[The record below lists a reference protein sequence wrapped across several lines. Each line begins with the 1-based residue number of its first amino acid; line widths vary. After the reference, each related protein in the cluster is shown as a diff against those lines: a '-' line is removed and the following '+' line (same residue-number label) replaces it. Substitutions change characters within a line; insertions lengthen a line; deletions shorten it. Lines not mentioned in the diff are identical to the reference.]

1 MAPDRPWTCRS
12 SPSSLVSL
20 SCRERHMCTRSL
32 IVPIVLISLAVPLSA
47 QMSRAALV
55 RQSDI
60 IFAGT
65 VTRAGGGIVRVDQVF
80 EKPPAVSLVKGD
92 SVTVLPA
99 RAGSPPLNPGMQA
112 TFYTT
117 GWIYGRWIT
126 VREVG
131 HEAIGPQL
139 ATVTGG
145 AGGTAQQDLVARARQ
160 QVNDADLKA
169 RIQAAAMV
177 VVGRVEQLRPME
189 YGSQATPA
197 RPKRFT
203 EHDPNW
209 QEAIIHVDEGLK
221 GATAGERVVVRFP
234 ASRDVAFVGTPR
246 FAAGQEGTFLLRK
259 DTATG
264 SPLSLMAGQT
274 VQAYT
279 ALHRLDVLS
288 KQDAPHVRTLMRGP

>member
-1 MAPDRPWTCRS
+1 MPRDRPWTSRS
-12 SPSSLVSL
+12 IPSSLVSL
-20 SCRERHMCTRSL
+20 SCRERHMRIRSL

-47 QMSRAALV
+47 QMSRVAWV

-65 VTRAGGGIVRVDQVF
+65 VTRAGVVRVDQVF
-80 EKPPAVSLVKGD
+80 EKPAAVSLMKGD
-92 SVTVLPA
+92 SVAVLAA
-99 RAGSPPLNPGMQA
+99 RAGSLNPGMQA

-139 ATVTGG
+139 ATVAGAG

-177 VVGRVEQLRPME
+177 VVGRVEQLRPMV
-189 YGSQATPA
+189 YSPPGAPA

-203 EHDPNW
+203 EHDPSW

-221 GATAGERVVVRFP
+221 GASAGERVVVRFP
-234 ASRDVAFVGTPR
+234 GSRDVAFVATPR
-246 FAAGQEGTFLLRK
+246 FAAGQEGTFLLQK
-259 DTATG
+259 DAATG
-264 SPLSLMAGQT
+264 SPLSLMAGQA

-279 ALHRLDVLS
+279 ALHRLDVLP
-288 KQDAPHVRTLMRGP
+288 KQDAPHVRTLMRAP

>member
-1 MAPDRPWTCRS
+1 MR
-12 SPSSLVSL
+12 
-20 SCRERHMCTRSL
+20 TRSL

-47 QMSRAALV
+47 QMSRVALV

-65 VTRAGGGIVRVDQVF
+65 VTRAGVIRVDQVF
-80 EKPPAVSLVKGD
+80 EKPDAVSLMKGD
-92 SVTVLPA
+92 SVAVVAA

-131 HEAIGPQL
+131 HEPIGPQL
-139 ATVTGG
+139 ATV
-145 AGGTAQQDLVARARQ
+145 AGTGTAQQDLVAGARQ

-169 RIQAAAMV
+169 RIQTAAMV
-177 VVGRVEQLRPME
+177 VVGRVEEIRPPA
-189 YGSQATPA
+189 YTGAPA

-234 ASRDVAFVGTPR
+234 GSRDVAFVGTPK

-259 DTATG
+259 DSATG
-264 SPLSLMAGQT
+264 SPLALMAGQS

>member
-1 MAPDRPWTCRS
+1 MR
-12 SPSSLVSL
+12 
-20 SCRERHMCTRSL
+20 TRSL

-47 QMSRAALV
+47 QLSRAALV

-65 VTRAGGGIVRVDQVF
+65 VTRAGVVRVDQVF
-80 EKPPAVSLVKGD
+80 EKPSAVSLMKGD

-99 RAGSPPLNPGMQA
+99 RAGSPDSPPLNPGMQA

-139 ATVTGG
+139 ATV
-145 AGGTAQQDLVARARQ
+145 AGTGTAQQDLVAKARQ

-189 YGSQATPA
+189 YGPRPTGAPA
-197 RPKRFT
+197 RPRRFT

-234 ASRDVAFVGTPR
+234 GSRDVAFVGTPR
-246 FAAGQEGTFLLRK
+246 FAAGQEGTFLLQK

-264 SPLSLMAGQT
+264 SPLALMAGQP

-288 KQDAPHVRTLMRGP
+288 KQDAQHVRTLMRGP

>member
-1 MAPDRPWTCRS
+1 MR
-12 SPSSLVSL
+12 
-20 SCRERHMCTRSL
+20 TRSL
-32 IVPIVLISLAVPLSA
+32 TVPIVLISLAVPLSA
-47 QMSRAALV
+47 QMSRVAWV

-65 VTRAGGGIVRVDQVF
+65 VTRAGVVRVDQVF
-80 EKPPAVSLVKGD
+80 EKPDAVSLMKGD
-92 SVTVLPA
+92 SVAVLA
-99 RAGSPPLNPGMQA
+99 VRAGSLNPGMQA

-139 ATVTGG
+139 ATVTGGG

-177 VVGRVEQLRPME
+177 VVGRVEQIRPPA
-189 YGSQATPA
+189 YTAAPA

-203 EHDPNW
+203 EHDPAW

-221 GATAGERVVVRFP
+221 GATAGARVVVRFP
-234 ASRDVAFVGTPR
+234 GSRDVAFVGTPR
-246 FAAGQEGTFLLRK
+246 FAAGQEGTFLLQK

-264 SPLSLMAGQT
+264 SPLSFMAGQT

-288 KQDAPHVRTLMRGP
+288 KQEVQRVRALLRGP

>member
-1 MAPDRPWTCRS
+1 MRTRFVIVSIALVWLAAAP
-12 SPSSLVSL
+12 
-20 SCRERHMCTRSL
+20 
-32 IVPIVLISLAVPLSA
+32 ASA
-47 QMSRAALV
+47 QSRVAWV

-65 VTRAGGGIVRVDQVF
+65 VTRTAAGAGVVRVDQVF
-80 EKPPAVSLVKGD
+80 EKPDAVSLMKGD
-92 SVTVLPA
+92 SVAVLAA
-99 RAGSPPLNPGMQA
+99 RSGSLNPGMQA

-145 AGGTAQQDLVARARQ
+145 AGGTAQQDLVVRARQ

-177 VVGRVEQLRPME
+177 VVGRVEQLRPMV
-189 YGSQATPA
+189 YSPPGAPA

-234 ASRDVAFVGTPR
+234 GSRDVAFVATPR
-246 FAAGQEGTFLLRK
+246 FAAGQEGTFLLQK
-259 DTATG
+259 DAATG
-264 SPLSLMAGQT
+264 SPLSLMAGQS

-279 ALHRLDVLS
+279 ALHRLDVLP
-288 KQDAPHVRTLMRGP
+288 KQDAPRVRTLMRAP

>member
-1 MAPDRPWTCRS
+1 MRIRFVIVSIALVWLAAAP
-12 SPSSLVSL
+12 
-20 SCRERHMCTRSL
+20 
-32 IVPIVLISLAVPLSA
+32 ASA
-47 QMSRAALV
+47 QSRVAWV

-65 VTRAGGGIVRVDQVF
+65 VTRAGAGVVRVDQVF
-80 EKPPAVSLVKGD
+80 EKPDAVSLMKGD
-92 SVTVLPA
+92 SVAVLAA
-99 RAGSPPLNPGMQA
+99 RAGSLNPGMQA

-131 HEAIGPQL
+131 HETIGPQL

-177 VVGRVEQLRPME
+177 VVGRVEQLRPMA
-189 YGSQATPA
+189 YGSPATPA
-197 RPKRFT
+197 RRKRFT

-234 ASRDVAFVGTPR
+234 GSRDVAFVGTPR
-246 FAAGQEGTFLLRK
+246 LAAGQEGTFLLRK

-288 KQDAPHVRTLMRGP
+288 KQDAQHVRTLMRGP

>member
-12 SPSSLVSL
+12 IPSSLVSL
-20 SCRERHMCTRSL
+20 SCRERHMRTRSL

-47 QMSRAALV
+47 QLSRAALV

-65 VTRAGGGIVRVDQVF
+65 VTRAGVVRVDQVF
-80 EKPPAVSLVKGD
+80 EKPSAVSLMKGD

-99 RAGSPPLNPGMQA
+99 RAGSPGSPPLNPGMQA

-139 ATVTGG
+139 ATVAGGGGGG
-145 AGGTAQQDLVARARQ
+145 AGGTAQQDLVTRARQ
-160 QVNDADLKA
+160 QVNDADLQA

-177 VVGRVEQLRPME
+177 VVGRVEQ
-189 YGSQATPA
+189 
-197 RPKRFT
+197 
-203 EHDPNW
+203 
-209 QEAIIHVDEGLK
+209 
-221 GATAGERVVVRFP
+221 
-234 ASRDVAFVGTPR
+234 
-246 FAAGQEGTFLLRK
+246 
-259 DTATG
+259 
-264 SPLSLMAGQT
+264 
-274 VQAYT
+274 
-279 ALHRLDVLS
+279 
-288 KQDAPHVRTLMRGP
+288 

>member
-1 MAPDRPWTCRS
+1 MR
-12 SPSSLVSL
+12 
-20 SCRERHMCTRSL
+20 TRSL

-47 QMSRAALV
+47 QMSRVAWV

-65 VTRAGGGIVRVDQVF
+65 VTRAGVVRVDQVF
-80 EKPPAVSLVKGD
+80 EKPSAVSLMKGD

-99 RAGSPPLNPGMQA
+99 RAGSLNPGMQA

-131 HEAIGPQL
+131 HEPIGPQL
-139 ATVTGG
+139 ATV
-145 AGGTAQQDLVARARQ
+145 AGTGTARQDLVAKARQ

-177 VVGRVEQLRPME
+177 VVGRVEQLRPMA
-189 YGSQATPA
+189 YGRPGAPA

-234 ASRDVAFVGTPR
+234 GSRDVAFVATPR

-264 SPLSLMAGQT
+264 SPLALMAGQP

-288 KQDAPHVRTLMRGP
+288 KQDAQHVRTLMRGP

>member
-1 MAPDRPWTCRS
+1 MARDRPWACRS
-12 SPSSLVSL
+12 IPSSLVSL
-20 SCRERHMCTRSL
+20 SCRERPMRTRSL
-32 IVPIVLISLAVPLSA
+32 IVPIVLISLAVPLAA

-65 VTRAGGGIVRVDQVF
+65 VTRPGVIHVDQVF
-80 EKPPAVSLVKGD
+80 EKPAAVSLMKGD
-92 SVTVLPA
+92 SVAVLAA

-131 HEAIGPQL
+131 HETIGPQL

-177 VVGRVEQLRPME
+177 VVGRVEQLRPMA
-189 YGSQATPA
+189 YGSPATPA
-197 RPKRFT
+197 RRKRFT

-234 ASRDVAFVGTPR
+234 GSRDVAFVGTPR
-246 FAAGQEGTFLLRK
+246 LAAGQEGTFLLRK

>member
-1 MAPDRPWTCRS
+1 MPRDRPWTCRS
-12 SPSSLVSL
+12 IPSSLVSL
-20 SCRERHMCTRSL
+20 SCRERHMRTRFV
-32 IVPIVLISLAVPLSA
+32 IVSIALVWFDVAPAPA
-47 QMSRAALV
+47 QSRVAWV

-60 IFAGT
+60 IFAGA
-65 VTRAGGGIVRVDQVF
+65 VTRAGVIRVDQVF
-80 EKPPAVSLVKGD
+80 EKPDAVSLMKGD
-92 SVTVLPA
+92 SVAVLAA
-99 RAGSPPLNPGMQA
+99 RAGSLNPGMQA

-139 ATVTGG
+139 ATVAG
-145 AGGTAQQDLVARARQ
+145 AGTAQQDLVARARQ

-177 VVGRVEQLRPME
+177 VVGRVEQIRPPA
-189 YGSQATPA
+189 YGSPATPA
-197 RPKRFT
+197 RHKRFT

-234 ASRDVAFVGTPR
+234 GSRDVAFVGTPR
-246 FAAGQEGTFLLRK
+246 FAAGQEGTFLLQK

-264 SPLSLMAGQT
+264 SPLALMAGQT
-274 VQAYT
+274 VPAYT

-288 KQDAPHVRTLMRGP
+288 KQDAQHVRTLMRGP

>member
-1 MAPDRPWTCRS
+1 MR
-12 SPSSLVSL
+12 
-20 SCRERHMCTRSL
+20 TRSL

-47 QMSRAALV
+47 QMSRVALV

-65 VTRAGGGIVRVDQVF
+65 VTRAGVVRVDQVF
-80 EKPPAVSLVKGD
+80 EKPDAVSLMKGD
-92 SVTVLPA
+92 SVAVVAA

-131 HEAIGPQL
+131 HEPIGPQL
-139 ATVTGG
+139 ATV
-145 AGGTAQQDLVARARQ
+145 AGTGTAQQDLVAGARQ

-169 RIQAAAMV
+169 RIQTAAMV
-177 VVGRVEQLRPME
+177 VVGRVEQIRPPA
-189 YGSQATPA
+189 YTGAPA

-234 ASRDVAFVGTPR
+234 GSRDVAFVGTPK

-259 DTATG
+259 DSATG
-264 SPLSLMAGQT
+264 SPLALMAGQT

-288 KQDAPHVRTLMRGP
+288 KQDAPHVRTLMRTP

>member
-1 MAPDRPWTCRS
+1 MRTRFVIVSIPLVWFAAAP
-12 SPSSLVSL
+12 
-20 SCRERHMCTRSL
+20 
-32 IVPIVLISLAVPLSA
+32 ASA
-47 QMSRAALV
+47 QSRVAWV

-65 VTRAGGGIVRVDQVF
+65 VTRAGVVRVDQVF
-80 EKPPAVSLVKGD
+80 EKPDAVSLMKGD
-92 SVTVLPA
+92 SVAVLAA
-99 RAGSPPLNPGMQA
+99 RAGSLNPGMQA

-117 GWIYGRWIT
+117 GWIYGHWIT

-139 ATVTGG
+139 ATVTGGG

-177 VVGRVEQLRPME
+177 VVGRVEQIRPLA
-189 YGSQATPA
+189 YTGAPA
-197 RPKRFT
+197 PKRFT

-234 ASRDVAFVGTPR
+234 GSRDVAFVGTPR
-246 FAAGQEGTFLLRK
+246 FAAGQEGTFLLQK

-264 SPLSLMAGQT
+264 SPLALMAGQP

-279 ALHRLDVLS
+279 ALHRLDMLS
-288 KQDAPHVRTLMRGP
+288 KQDAQHVRTLMRGP

>member
-1 MAPDRPWTCRS
+1 
-12 SPSSLVSL
+12 
-20 SCRERHMCTRSL
+20 
-32 IVPIVLISLAVPLSA
+32 
-47 QMSRAALV
+47 
-55 RQSDI
+55 
-60 IFAGT
+60 
-65 VTRAGGGIVRVDQVF
+65 VDQVF
-80 EKPPAVSLVKGD
+80 EKPSAVSLMKGD

-99 RAGSPPLNPGMQA
+99 RAGSPGSPPLNPGMQA

-139 ATVTGG
+139 ATV
-145 AGGTAQQDLVARARQ
+145 AGTGTAQQDLVAKARQ

-189 YGSQATPA
+189 YGPRPTGAPA
-197 RPKRFT
+197 RPRRFT

-234 ASRDVAFVGTPR
+234 GSRDVAFVGTPR
-246 FAAGQEGTFLLRK
+246 FAAGQEGTFLLQK

-264 SPLSLMAGQT
+264 SPLALMAGQP

-288 KQDAPHVRTLMRGP
+288 KQDAQHVRTLMRGP

>member
-1 MAPDRPWTCRS
+1 MRTRFVIVSIPLVWFAAAP
-12 SPSSLVSL
+12 
-20 SCRERHMCTRSL
+20 
-32 IVPIVLISLAVPLSA
+32 ASA
-47 QMSRAALV
+47 QSRVAWV

-65 VTRAGGGIVRVDQVF
+65 VTRAGVVRVDQVF
-80 EKPPAVSLVKGD
+80 EKPDAVSLMKGD
-92 SVTVLPA
+92 SVAVLAA
-99 RAGSPPLNPGMQA
+99 RASSLNPGMQA

-139 ATVTGG
+139 ATVTGGG

-189 YGSQATPA
+189 YGPTGAPA

-234 ASRDVAFVGTPR
+234 GSRDVAFVGTPK
-246 FAAGQEGTFLLRK
+246 FAAGQEGTFLLQK

-264 SPLSLMAGQT
+264 SPFTLMAGQS

-279 ALHRLDVLS
+279 ALHRLDVLP
-288 KQDAPHVRTLMRGP
+288 KQEAQHVRTLMRGP

>member
-1 MAPDRPWTCRS
+1 
-12 SPSSLVSL
+12 
-20 SCRERHMCTRSL
+20 
-32 IVPIVLISLAVPLSA
+32 
-47 QMSRAALV
+47 MSRAALV

-65 VTRAGGGIVRVDQVF
+65 VTRAGAGVIRVDQVF
-80 EKPPAVSLVKGD
+80 EKPAAVSLMKGD

-99 RAGSPPLNPGMQA
+99 HAGSLNPGMQA

-139 ATVTGG
+139 ATV
-145 AGGTAQQDLVARARQ
+145 AGTGTAQQDLVAKARQ

-177 VVGRVEQLRPME
+177 VVGRVEQLRPMA
-189 YGSQATPA
+189 YGRPGAPA

-234 ASRDVAFVGTPR
+234 GSRDVAFVGTPR

-288 KQDAPHVRTLMRGP
+288 KQDAQHVRTLMRGP

>member
-1 MAPDRPWTCRS
+1 MPRDRPWTCRS
-12 SPSSLVSL
+12 IPSSLVSL
-20 SCRERHMCTRSL
+20 SCRERHMRTRSL
-32 IVPIVLISLAVPLSA
+32 IVPIVMISLAAPLSA
-47 QMSRAALV
+47 QMSRVALV

-65 VTRAGGGIVRVDQVF
+65 VTRAGVIRVDQVF
-80 EKPPAVSLVKGD
+80 EKPDAVSLMKGD
-92 SVTVLPA
+92 SVAVLAA

-131 HEAIGPQL
+131 REAIGPQL

-145 AGGTAQQDLVARARQ
+145 GAGGPAQQDLVARARQ

-177 VVGRVEQLRPME
+177 VVGRVEQLRPMV
-189 YGSQATPA
+189 YSPPGAPA
-197 RPKRFT
+197 RPKRFS

-234 ASRDVAFVGTPR
+234 GSRDVAFVATPR
-246 FAAGQEGTFLLRK
+246 FAAGQEGTFLLQK
-259 DTATG
+259 DAATG

-279 ALHRLDVLS
+279 ALHRLDVLP
-288 KQDAPHVRTLMRGP
+288 KQDAPHVRTLMRAP

>member
-1 MAPDRPWTCRS
+1 MRIRFVIVSIALVWFAAAP
-12 SPSSLVSL
+12 
-20 SCRERHMCTRSL
+20 
-32 IVPIVLISLAVPLSA
+32 AAA
-47 QMSRAALV
+47 QGRVTWV

-65 VTRAGGGIVRVDQVF
+65 VTRAGVIHVDQVF
-80 EKPPAVSLVKGD
+80 EKPDAVSLMKGD
-92 SVTVLPA
+92 SVAVLAA
-99 RAGSPPLNPGMQA
+99 RAGSLNPGMQA

-139 ATVTGG
+139 ATV
-145 AGGTAQQDLVARARQ
+145 AGTGTAQQDLVARARQ

-177 VVGRVEQLRPME
+177 VVGRVEQIRPPA
-189 YGSQATPA
+189 YTGAPA

-234 ASRDVAFVGTPR
+234 GSRDVAFVGTPR

-288 KQDAPHVRTLMRGP
+288 KQEAQHVRTLMRGP

>member
-1 MAPDRPWTCRS
+1 MR
-12 SPSSLVSL
+12 
-20 SCRERHMCTRSL
+20 TRSLIAL

-47 QMSRAALV
+47 QMSRVALV
-55 RQSDI
+55 RRSDI
-60 IFAGT
+60 IFVGT
-65 VTRAGGGIVRVDQVF
+65 VTRAGVVRVDQVF
-80 EKPPAVSLVKGD
+80 EKPGAVSLMKGD
-92 SVTVLPA
+92 SVAVVAA

-131 HEAIGPQL
+131 HEPIVPQL
-139 ATVTGG
+139 ATVAG
-145 AGGTAQQDLVARARQ
+145 AGGTAHQDLVARARQ
-160 QVNDADLKA
+160 QVDDADLKA
-169 RIQAAAMV
+169 RIQTAAMV
-177 VVGRVEQLRPME
+177 VVGRVEQIRP
-189 YGSQATPA
+189 PA
-197 RPKRFT
+197 YTGAPAPHKRFT

-209 QEAIIHVDEGLK
+209 QEAIIHVDEALK

-234 ASRDVAFVGTPR
+234 GSRDVAFVGTPK

-259 DTATG
+259 DSATG
-264 SPLSLMAGQT
+264 SPLALMAGQT

>member
-1 MAPDRPWTCRS
+1 MRTRFVIVSIA
-12 SPSSLVSL
+12 LVWFAAA
-20 SCRERHMCTRSL
+20 R
-32 IVPIVLISLAVPLSA
+32 ASA
-47 QMSRAALV
+47 QSRVAWV

-65 VTRAGGGIVRVDQVF
+65 VTRTDGGIVRVDQVF
-80 EKPPAVSLVKGD
+80 EKPDAVSLMKGD
-92 SVTVLPA
+92 SVAVLAA

-112 TFYTT
+112 TFYSK
-117 GWIYGRWIT
+117 GCIYGRWIT

-145 AGGTAQQDLVARARQ
+145 GAGGTVQQDLVARARQ

-177 VVGRVEQLRPME
+177 VVGRVEQIRPPA
-189 YGSQATPA
+189 YTGAPA

-209 QEAIIHVDEGLK
+209 QEAIIHVDEALK

-234 ASRDVAFVGTPR
+234 GSRDVAFVGTPR
-246 FAAGQEGTFLLRK
+246 FAAGQEGTFLFQK

-264 SPLSLMAGQT
+264 SPFTLMAGQS

-279 ALHRLDVLS
+279 ALHRLDVLP
-288 KQDAPHVRTLMRGP
+288 KQEAQRVRALMRGP

>member
-1 MAPDRPWTCRS
+1 MR
-12 SPSSLVSL
+12 
-20 SCRERHMCTRSL
+20 TRSL

-47 QMSRAALV
+47 QLSRAALV

-65 VTRAGGGIVRVDQVF
+65 VTRPGVVRVDQVF
-80 EKPPAVSLVKGD
+80 EKPAAVSLVKGD
-92 SVTVLPA
+92 TVTVLPS
-99 RAGSPPLNPGMQA
+99 RGGSPPLNPGMRA
-112 TFYTT
+112 IFYTR
-117 GWIYGRWIT
+117 GWIYGQGVT
-126 VREVG
+126 VRAVG
-131 HEAIGPQL
+131 QETIGPQL
-139 ATVTGG
+139 AAV
-145 AGGTAQQDLVARARQ
+145 AGTGTAQQDLVARARQ

-177 VVGRVEQLRPME
+177 VVGRVEQIRAPA
-189 YGSQATPA
+189 YTGAPA
-197 RPKRFT
+197 RPRRFT

-234 ASRDVAFVGTPR
+234 GSRDVAFVGTPR

-264 SPLSLMAGQT
+264 SPLALMAGQT

-288 KQDAPHVRTLMRGP
+288 KQDAQHVRTLMRGP

>member
-12 SPSSLVSL
+12 IPSSLVSL
-20 SCRERHMCTRSL
+20 SCRERHMCARSL
-32 IVPIVLISLAVPLSA
+32 IVPIVLISVAVPLSA

-55 RQSDI
+55 GRSDI

-117 GWIYGRWIT
+117 GWIYGRGIT

-131 HEAIGPQL
+131 HETSGPQL
-139 ATVTGG
+139 ATVAGGG
-145 AGGTAQQDLVARARQ
+145 AGGTAQQDLLARARQ

-177 VVGRVEQLRPME
+177 VVGRVEQLRPMA
-189 YGSQATPA
+189 YGRPGAPA

-234 ASRDVAFVGTPR
+234 GSRAVAFVATPQ
-246 FAAGQEGTFLLRK
+246 FPAGQVVSVLLQK
-259 DTATG
+259 EAG
-264 SPLSLMAGQT
+264 SGCPLSLKGGP
-274 VQAYT
+274 T
-279 ALHRLDVLS
+279 A
-288 KQDAPHVRTLMRGP
+288 

>member
-1 MAPDRPWTCRS
+1 MRI
-12 SPSSLVSL
+12 
-20 SCRERHMCTRSL
+20 RSL

-47 QMSRAALV
+47 QMSRVAWV

-65 VTRAGGGIVRVDQVF
+65 VTRAGVIRVDQVF
-80 EKPPAVSLVKGD
+80 EKPDAVSLMKGD
-92 SVTVLPA
+92 SVAVVAA

-131 HEAIGPQL
+131 HEPIGPQL
-139 ATVTGG
+139 ATV
-145 AGGTAQQDLVARARQ
+145 AGTGTAQQDLVARARQ

-177 VVGRVEQLRPME
+177 VVGRVEQIRPPA
-189 YGSQATPA
+189 YTGAPA

-234 ASRDVAFVGTPR
+234 GSRDVAFVGTPR
-246 FAAGQEGTFLLRK
+246 FAAGQEGTFLLQK

-264 SPLSLMAGQT
+264 SPLALMAGQP

-288 KQDAPHVRTLMRGP
+288 KQDAQHVRTLMRGP

>member
-1 MAPDRPWTCRS
+1 MRI
-12 SPSSLVSL
+12 
-20 SCRERHMCTRSL
+20 RSL

-47 QMSRAALV
+47 QMSRVAWV

-65 VTRAGGGIVRVDQVF
+65 VTRAGVVRVDQVF
-80 EKPPAVSLVKGD
+80 EKPDAVSLMKGD
-92 SVTVLPA
+92 SVAILAA

-126 VREVG
+126 VRVVG

-139 ATVTGG
+139 ATV
-145 AGGTAQQDLVARARQ
+145 AGTGTAQQDLVARARQ

-177 VVGRVEQLRPME
+177 VVGRVEQIRP
-189 YGSQATPA
+189 PA
-197 RPKRFT
+197 YTGAPVRPRRFT

-234 ASRDVAFVGTPR
+234 GSRDVAFVGTPR
-246 FAAGQEGTFLLRK
+246 FAAGQEGTFLFQK

-264 SPLSLMAGQT
+264 SPFTLMAGQS

-279 ALHRLDVLS
+279 ALHRLDVLP
-288 KQDAPHVRTLMRGP
+288 KQEAQRVRALMRGP